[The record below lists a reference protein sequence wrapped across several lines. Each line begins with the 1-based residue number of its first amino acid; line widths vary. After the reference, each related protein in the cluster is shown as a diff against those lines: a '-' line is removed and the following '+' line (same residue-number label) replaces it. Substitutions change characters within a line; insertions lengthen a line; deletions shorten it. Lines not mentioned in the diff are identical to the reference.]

1 MKRLVLIPICM
12 FLLLAPWLALY
23 QNVYGARAGE
33 VCSAESEVLVIGEGQ
48 QRIRSKG
55 LLTYRFESFD
65 RALLRFVGELQ
76 VGTAQSPHKYTL
88 HRTAE
93 VTLAIVGNQVI
104 SRTLGASR
112 WYSDDAPDE
121 LAYRYA
127 HPALQP
133 HSHYHAR
140 LYRLPSGQIATGTD
154 TAPRNICRIT
164 PAA

>member
-1 MKRLVLIPICM
+1 MKFLAWLPIG
-12 FLLLAPWLALY
+12 LPILLAPWLALY
-23 QNVYGARAGE
+23 YEVYGARAGE
-33 VCSAESEVLVIGEGQ
+33 VCSAESEVLVIGPGQ
-48 QRIRSKG
+48 QRVRSMG
-55 LLTYRFESFD
+55 LLTYRFESAD

-76 VGTAQSPHKYTL
+76 VGAHTYTL

-93 VTLAIVGNQVI
+93 VALAIVGDQVK

-127 HPALQP
+127 HPALRP

-140 LYRLPSGQIATGTD
+140 LYRLPYGQIASGTD
-154 TAPRNICRIT
+154 TAPRNVCT
-164 PAA
+164 LAPSA